1 MILEFRLEPE
11 LTWSE
16 QMAFCKNDKVDFVN
30 SIEKGQIIRFDE
42 EDYDYILLFLSDLTN
57 GNVKMKT
64 L

>member
-1 MILEFRLEPE
+1 
-11 LTWSE
+11 
-16 QMAFCKNDKVDFVN
+16 MAFCKNDKVDFVN